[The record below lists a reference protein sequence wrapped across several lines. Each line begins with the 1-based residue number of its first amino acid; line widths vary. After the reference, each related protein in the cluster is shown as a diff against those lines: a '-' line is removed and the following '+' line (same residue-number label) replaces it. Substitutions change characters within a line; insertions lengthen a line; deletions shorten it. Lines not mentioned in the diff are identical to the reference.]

1 MIESVKIDPKVKV
14 RDPKDLLLLPK
25 VVYVQQFDEEG
36 AKTFRQSFS
45 LAHRTGQPF
54 IPVVIDSYGGDPY
67 SLLSM
72 VDTIKTATVPVATI
86 IEGKAMSC
94 GAVLFSC
101 GTEGYRFMAPNST
114 LMIHDVT
121 LDHDSAKK
129 TEEVKS
135 DAKETDRVNRK
146 LYRIMDRN
154 CGHTAGSFWKLVQ
167 ERGRADW
174 YVTPKEA
181 LGLNLANHIGIPVLK
196 TEVRVTMKLE
206 F

>member
-1 MIESVKIDPKVKV
+1 MIESVKVDPKVKV

-36 AKTFRQSFS
+36 AKNFRLAFS

-54 IPVVIDSYGGDPY
+54 IPVIIDSYGGDPY
-67 SLLSM
+67 ALLSM
-72 VDTIKTATVPVATI
+72 VDTIKTATVPVATV

-101 GTEGYRFMAPNST
+101 GTDGYRFMGPNST

-121 LDHDSAKK
+121 LFGDVSKK

-135 DAKETDRVNRK
+135 DAKETDRVNKK

-154 CGHTAGSFWKLVQ
+154 CGHTMGSFWKMVQ
-167 ERGRADW
+167 ERGRTDW

-181 LGLNLANHIGIPVLK
+181 LNLNLANHISIPVLK
-196 TEVRVTMKLE
+196 TEVRVTMKLD